1 MKALLGYAFAC
12 VAAVA
17 LALPASADH
26 IYLALGDSSA
36 FGETNRTQNPS
47 DGDRG
52 YVRPFAD
59 YLATQ
64 NGGVRPTVVNLAI
77 NGETSSSFF
86 TGAGRVSLDGQGFNT
101 NYIGRPDPFPQY
113 QEYLDRSAAFA
124 LNGDIVSTITVQFG
138 ANNLDGAA
146 SNPAFLLLSGA
157 EQQAVIG
164 GILAQVQADY
174 INILGDVRARF
185 PAADVYAIGYH
196 NPYNG
201 DLSLPISALA
211 DPAVRGLNQVIAG
224 VGGAL
229 GATYVDFYSAIHP
242 NEASLT
248 LIGTFA
254 TDPVNYV
261 HLNDAGYAA
270 ASRALITTAG
280 GDPIDPVS
288 VPAPPGV
295 ILAAVGCLAVVGR
308 RVRVSRK
315 TSCPA

>member
-1 MKALLGYAFAC
+1 MKSIARFCWILIATAAL
-12 VAAVA
+12 VT
-17 LALPASADH
+17 PAPADT

-77 NGETSSSFF
+77 NGETSGSFF
-86 TGAGRVSLDGQGFNT
+86 TGSGRVSSDGQGFNT
-101 NYIGRPDPFPQY
+101 NYNGLPDPYAQY
-113 QEYLDRSAAFA
+113 QRYQDSSAGFVA
-124 LNGDIVSTITVQFG
+124 NGDVVKTITVQFG

-146 SNPAFLLLSGA
+146 SNPLFLLLPPEA
-157 EQQAVIG
+157 QLAAIAA
-164 GILAQVQADY
+164 ILAKVQADY
-174 INILGDVRARF
+174 INILGDVRARY
-185 PAADVYAIGYH
+185 PDADLYAIGYH

-201 DLSLPISALA
+201 DPTLPISALA

-224 VGGAL
+224 VASNFN
-229 GATYVDFYSAIHP
+229 AKYVDFYSAITP

-248 LIGTFA
+248 LISTLN

-261 HLNDAGYAA
+261 HLNDAGYAV
-270 ASRALITTAG
+270 ASEELIRTA
-280 GDPIDPVS
+280 S
-288 VPAPPGV
+288 VPAPPA
-295 ILAAVGCLAVVGR
+295 IRLCAVGFAAFAGR
-308 RVRVSRK
+308 GLRARLRAK
-315 TSCPA
+315 